1 MTFKLPVLAAILLLV
16 ALAGGGITYFVFSN
30 QGTSAN
36 AEAEKRA
43 QDFFAPKDPLPT
55 EGGQKMQPRF

>member
-1 MTFKLPVLAAILLLV
+1 MTFKLPVLAVVLLLA
-16 ALAGGGITYFVFSN
+16 ALAGGGITYFVVSN
-30 QGTSAN
+30 QRASAN
-36 AEAEKRA
+36 AEVEKRA